1 MFTEATSQ
9 MKSSFYSSEFSS
21 SMVFD
26 ILPSFTGVDVTSSSS
41 GIVLP
46 SVHTSSFLL
55 SSASPAPLLD
65 LSVLNSSTSASSFF
79 HRPTAALKDPSSYN
93 SYTLSSFSSAYV
105 KNSTVTYSFS
115 SKYSR
120 NEDGQ
125 LNPSAT
131 ERAFQSLATVN
142 HSFASDNFNN
152 IASSFISEFATNN
165 VHSEY
170 KTSYVIPNSPMS
182 ATVTIHN
189 VGIDFISSIWHDNA
203 HSKMH
208 SSVTERAS
216 IGANLN
222 TISSPSSLGFG
233 LKHEENLILTNTVYP
248 TNFLFQSS
256 MPYLAQH
263 SSTEEKSILQTVMG
277 QHLESVVQTIA
288 SNSLSTIQLSQRAL
302 SIELSTEVPRN
313 DLTSMQMSDH
323 KPSLISLESHQ
334 DLFSTVFVNTSKK
347 DASSATRGS
356 EIFSPEITTNTL
368 VGESEVPFNAD
379 IFGDTQL
386 EDLLNAILSE
396 RQQSESS
403 SQISDTIIRNKTTI
417 TTSGLV
423 PISTHTQFEMPEY
436 SQSKGI

>member
-21 SMVFD
+21 SMDFD
-26 ILPSFTGVDVTSSSS
+26 ILPSFTGVDMTSSSGS
-41 GIVLP
+41 VLA

-65 LSVLNSSTSASSFF
+65 LSVLNSSTSASYFF

-93 SYTLSSFSSAYV
+93 SYTPSTFSSAYV
-105 KNSTVTYSFS
+105 KNSTVAYSFS
-115 SKYSR
+115 SEYSN
-120 NEDGQ
+120 NEDVQ
-125 LNPSAT
+125 LNLSAT
-131 ERAFQSLATVN
+131 ESAFQSLATVIY
-142 HSFASDNFNN
+142 SFASDNVNN
-152 IASSFISEFATNN
+152 TASSFISQFTTNN

-170 KTSYVIPNSPMS
+170 KTSYVIPNSLIS
-182 ATVTIHN
+182 ATETIHN
-189 VGIDFISSIWHDNA
+189 SGNDFISSIWHDNA
-203 HSKMH
+203 HSKLH
-208 SSVTERAS
+208 SSVIERDT
-216 IGANLN
+216 IGANPN
-222 TISSPSSLGFG
+222 TISSPYSLGFG
-233 LKHEENLILTNTVYP
+233 LKNEDNLILTSTVYAM
-248 TNFLFQSS
+248 NSLFQSS

-263 SSTEEKSILQTVMG
+263 SSTEETSILPTGMG
-277 QHLESVVQTIA
+277 QHLESEVQTIA
-288 SNSLSTIQLSQRAL
+288 PNILSTIQLPQRAL

-313 DLTSMQMSDH
+313 ALTSTQMSDY

-334 DLFSTVFVNTSKK
+334 DLHSDVFVNTSKE

-356 EIFSPEITTNTL
+356 EIFSPEMTTNTL
-368 VGESEVPFNAD
+368 VGEGEVPFNAD

-396 RQQSESS
+396 RQQLESS
-403 SQISDTIIRNKTTI
+403 SPISDTIIRNKTTK

-423 PISTHTQFEMPEY
+423 SISTHRQFEISEY